1 MNFSA
6 LEIFIGQEKAGIL
19 FKYGSLIRFQVDAGY
34 AGNAQRALLSLSMRA
49 GDPAQDA
56 ALLLNPLAARFNSP
70 GGGRLPPFFQNLLPE
85 GVLRKHIA
93 ALRQCAENDY
103 FELLAACG
111 ADLPGNVMARPAPP
125 SPALVMQLLEATR
138 SADQESP
145 GRPEESIMQAPLP
158 DAVSISG
165 MQPKLPLLLQ
175 GGRYVSGR
183 RLGDAHIIGKL
194 PTTQYDMLPEVEY
207 LSLQLAAVAGV
218 TVCEATLQPLSLI
231 DASHDYVLGGS
242 GNFLAVRRF
251 DRDQPGRLHAE
262 DFAQILG
269 VDPEYKY
276 TGGSYAD
283 IARVMQKVDGLGE
296 GAVLELM
303 RRITVSELLG
313 NYDFHLKNIGVL
325 HYPDGRI
332 ALSPAYDIVA
342 YSAYMNGNGHAL
354 AFSHGQPKRLVLGP
368 ATLRLFANDA
378 GVPEAKLRN
387 EIRKV
392 CTLAMKHWPAMIT
405 ASDLRPQQKDKLHM
419 FMTARPVMQSLL
431 KRQRVMAG

>member
-6 LEIFIGQEKAGIL
+6 LEIFVGQEKVGIL
-19 FKYGSLIRFQVDAGY
+19 FRYGSLIRFQADAAY
-34 AGNAQRALLSLSMRA
+34 VGNAKRALLSLSMRA
-49 GDPAQDA
+49 GDQAQDA

-111 ADLPGNVMARPAPP
+111 ADLPGNVIARPAPA
-125 SPALVMQLLEATR
+125 SPALARQLLAAAP
-138 SADQESP
+138 SDP
-145 GRPEESIMQAPLP
+145 GKPERPEESIMQAPLP

-183 RLGDAHIIGKL
+183 RLDDAHVIGKL

-207 LSLQLAAVAGV
+207 LSLKLAALAGV

-269 VDPEYKY
+269 VDPDYKY

-283 IARVMQKVDGLGE
+283 IARVMQQVDGLGE
-296 GAVLELM
+296 AAVLELM
-303 RRITVSELLG
+303 RRIAVSELLG

-325 HYPDGRI
+325 HYPDGRV

-387 EIRKV
+387 EVRKV
-392 CTLAMKHWPAMIT
+392 CALALTHWPAMIV
-405 ASDLRPQQKDKLHM
+405 ASGLRPQQKDKLLQ
-419 FMTARPVMQSLL
+419 FMMGRPVMQSLL
-431 KRQRVMAG
+431 KRQRGAE